1 SRSASWTQKAR
12 RLARRLS
19 TLPLLR
25 TAHISG
31 RVSSSM
37 AALLARVATPDD
49 EATWLVEAE
58 RLTVREMTAIIAA
71 ASAGVPGSQG
81 FEMEAGSLLASL
93 EAEEPFRTLTVTV
106 PREDAWLFEGTRLLA
121 KHLGERSLADAC
133 EALVAEG
140 TSSMLEWVPKEAIV
154 LDDDCDEARRE
165 VQRAWDVELHRM
177 RVASEELC
185 ESRRAAQK
193 SGSPV
198 ALDAATREIDWAAR
212 TSVHQLDAQLREMAA
227 GLARR
232 DLEFGERLE
241 VFFCADGWR
250 RLGWATAAHYARER
264 LGVSLSFIK
273 DRRRLARLA

>member
-140 TSSMLEWVPKEAIV
+140 TSSMREWAPPHGLA
-154 LDDDCDEARRE
+154 LDDEQDETRRDA
-165 VQRAWDVELHRM
+165 QRAWEGELLRM
-177 RVASEELC
+177 RRASEELC
-185 ESRRAAQK
+185 ESRMVAQK
-193 SGSPV
+193 SGPRSTMER
-198 ALDAATREIDWAAR
+198 AAPEIDWR
-212 TSVHQLDAQLREMAA
+212 TSTSA
-227 GLARR
+227 
-232 DLEFGERLE
+232 LE
-241 VFFCADGWR
+241 VD
-250 RLGWATAAHYARER
+250 AR
-264 LGVSLSFIK
+264 
-273 DRRRLARLA
+273 